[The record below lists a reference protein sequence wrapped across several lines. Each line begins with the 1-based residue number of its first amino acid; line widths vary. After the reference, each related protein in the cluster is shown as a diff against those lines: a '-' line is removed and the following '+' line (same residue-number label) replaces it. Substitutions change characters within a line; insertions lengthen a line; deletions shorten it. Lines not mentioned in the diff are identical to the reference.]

1 MKTKLLAFLV
11 CLMMI
16 FSLNSC
22 VVSSYA
28 TTQDDIYTETE
39 VDVVRSN
46 VSFDIIIQYGT
57 PYYRDGALLYYLYR
71 DIYYYP
77 FYYNNYWYVRAYRRP
92 FTHFDHRPYFRP
104 HRYDYRFSPG
114 SYRGFYR
121 PNNPNSHYRPI
132 TPNRGNNGIY
142 HRPHGSCPAIKSN
155 NHSKPNSG
163 RVTPKTRPNRQVIT
177 PNRSAGSRANS
188 KFGGYRSGG
197 RR

>member
-1 MKTKLLAFLV
+1 M
-11 CLMMI
+11 CLMML

-39 VDVVRSN
+39 ADVVRSN
-46 VSFDIIIQYGT
+46 VSFDVIIQYGT
-57 PYYRDGALLYYLYR
+57 PYYRDGMLLYYLYR

-77 FYYNNYWYVRAYRRP
+77 FYYSNYWYVRAYRRP

-132 TPNRGNNGIY
+132 TPNRGHNDRY
-142 HRPHGSCPAIKSN
+142 HRPHGSRPTIMPN
-155 NHSKPNSG
+155 NPYKPNNG
-163 RVTPKTRPNRQVIT
+163 RVTHKSRPNRQVIT
-177 PNRSAGSRANS
+177 PNRSGGSHTNS
-188 KFGGYRSGG
+188 KFGGSRSSG